1 MTFSVKY
8 GTSKY
13 NKKGNIIMK
22 RFIPPAPTHDTSK
35 NDTSLWKAYTSI
47 SDTMSYYTKV
57 SQISTD
63 LMRVLTRAFYNNIFD
78 NKLSINKNTGLS
90 TLESDSEEST
100 DDHFATP
107 QTIARIIIL
116 NWYSD
121 FQGEEGYE
129 LFCKLYN
136 FCRRTV
142 KVTRKQNKVLSGY
155 TINNENK
162 GGEFYLRAG
171 IVERYLKEDFVI
183 MHRKAGEINTE
194 NFIKILNVPPY
205 ILEKEKDLIRRS

>member
-1 MTFSVKY
+1 MVQV
-8 GTSKY
+8 KY

-22 RFIPPAPTHDTSK
+22 RFIPPIPTQNTSK
-35 NDTSLWKAYTSI
+35 TEVYLWNIYRSI
-47 SDTMSYYTKV
+47 SDVMSFYKNV
-57 SQISTD
+57 SEIPS
-63 LMRVLTRAFYNNIFD
+63 LLKMRITRDFYQTIFD
-78 NKLSINKNTGLS
+78 NKLSVKENIRLS
-90 TLESDSEEST
+90 TFESASKAST

-129 LFCKLYN
+129 LFCKLYH

-162 GGEFYLRAG
+162 GGEFYLREG
-171 IVERYLKEDFVI
+171 IVERYLKEDFII
-183 MHRKAGEINTE
+183 MHAEAGEISTE

>member
-1 MTFSVKY
+1 
-8 GTSKY
+8 
-13 NKKGNIIMK
+13 MK
-22 RFIPPAPTHDTSK
+22 RFIPPEPTHNTPK
-35 NDTSLWKAYTSI
+35 TEVSLWHAYSFI
-47 SDTMSYYTKV
+47 SNTMFCYKNV
-57 SQISTD
+57 SEISTA
-63 LMRVLTRAFYNNIFD
+63 LMRVLTRCFYQTVFD
-78 NKLSINKNTGLS
+78 NKLPIKENTRLS
-90 TLESDSEEST
+90 TFESESELST

-129 LFCKLYN
+129 LFCKLYH

-162 GGEFYLRAG
+162 GGEFYLREG
-171 IVERYLKEDFVI
+171 IVERYLKEDFII
-183 MHRKAGEINTE
+183 MHAEAGEISTE